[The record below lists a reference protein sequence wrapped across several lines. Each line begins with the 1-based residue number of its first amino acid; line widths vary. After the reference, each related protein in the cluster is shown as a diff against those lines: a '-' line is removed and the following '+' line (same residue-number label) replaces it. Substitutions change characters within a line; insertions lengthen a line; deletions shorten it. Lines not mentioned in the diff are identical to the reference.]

1 MSLHPGPLSRPVVR
15 PASPSTAFPLASPLP
30 SIISAASLGPA
41 LFDEFHS
48 FQELAD
54 DKGVGEYR
62 QYRAA
67 TAARVAEQDV
77 KFETALEE
85 VSPLPGPAG
94 EWLAAE
100 SGQAR
105 LGAQGLLRTVDQV
118 ALGLRPLFFAYRL
131 AVATDPPAHGVMGC
145 EHASIAGQVFARAR
159 HLRGET
165 LEKLA
170 LGQGYSDRAG
180 IAVVGMDS
188 DVGVQR
194 VTFESHVTGS
204 EDGAF
209 IARRSVEMLLSK
221 LRSRA
226 TSS

>member
-1 MSLHPGPLSRPVVR
+1 MLNFAQFELRKTRKASRKHGSARSRHSLRKPCVQWIGHPVQYLGHSPGESNLLVLAIIHRRSASRCRHRRVGG
-15 PASPSTAFPLASPLP
+15 LA
-30 SIISAASLGPA
+30 
-41 LFDEFHS
+41 DR

-131 AVATDPPAHGVMGC
+131 AVPTD
-145 EHASIAGQVFARAR
+145 
-159 HLRGET
+159 
-165 LEKLA
+165 
-170 LGQGYSDRAG
+170 
-180 IAVVGMDS
+180 
-188 DVGVQR
+188 
-194 VTFESHVTGS
+194 
-204 EDGAF
+204 
-209 IARRSVEMLLSK
+209 
-221 LRSRA
+221 
-226 TSS
+226 